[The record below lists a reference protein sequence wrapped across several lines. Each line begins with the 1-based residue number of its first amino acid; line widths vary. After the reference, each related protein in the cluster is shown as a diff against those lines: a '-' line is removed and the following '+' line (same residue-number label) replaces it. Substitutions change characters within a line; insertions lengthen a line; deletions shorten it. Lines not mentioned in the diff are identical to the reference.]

1 MTFQPRIVVRRR
13 GAGMRLRFGALPG
26 GGERP
31 LGAEGIVS
39 LTESLRIYYAALK
52 RHHIEIPERVPV
64 IEEGAAAG

>member
-1 MTFQPRIVVRRR
+1 
-13 GAGMRLRFGALPG
+13 MRLRFGALPG
-26 GGERP
+26 GRERP

-64 IEEGAAAG
+64 IEEGAAG